1 MRPKAGGGE
10 QMMRE
15 QLTGLAR
22 AEEWKSTQE
31 AGQDEENVENVNGR
45 EIRIRVYGNSLQVM
59 NDYMIKLQ

>member
-1 MRPKAGGGE
+1 
-10 QMMRE
+10 MMRE
-15 QLTGLAR
+15 QLTRLAR

-59 NDYMIKLQ
+59 NDYMLKLH